1 MAVQKGKRDFR
12 DEVRLDLSDRHQVQY
27 WCKRWGVTPDQLT
40 AASREAGLL
49 VKDVA
54 YQLGKKK

>member
-12 DEVRLDLSDRHQVQY
+12 DQDRIDLSDRHQVAF
-27 WCKRWGVTPDQLT
+27 WTKRWGITPDQLT

-49 VKDVA
+49 VKDIAV
-54 YQLGKKK
+54 QLGKKR